1 MARPKE
7 HKPETIL
14 AAACSLFHQEGVGV
28 STARIAKAA
37 GVSNGTL
44 FNYFPTKQALIDAL
58 YVSIKSDLGQAVGV
72 LDSDQSIEQRMRQVW
87 DRWLGW
93 SQANPEDHHVV
104 RLLHGARLAGEQA
117 QIEGMAALQ
126 AAIDLLNDA
135 LADGALVDLPL
146 DYLAG
151 LIEQQLDQ
159 AVLAQLSGRQVDIA
173 FAVLWNGISSPSNR
187 TTNPLKRVSA

>member
-14 AAACSLFHQEGVGV
+14 AAAQALFHQEGVGV

-72 LDSDQSIEQRMRQVW
+72 LGSDDPIEQRMRQVW

-93 SQANPEDHHVV
+93 ARVNPEGHHVV

-117 QIEGMAALQ
+117 QVEGMTALQ
-126 AAIDLLNDA
+126 PAIDLLNQA
-135 LADGALVDLPL
+135 LAEGVLVDLPL
-146 DYLAG
+146 DYLGG
-151 LIEQQLDQ
+151 LIEQQLDL
-159 AVLAQLSGRQVDIA
+159 AVVAQLDADQADIA
-173 FAVLWNGISSPSNR
+173 FAVLWNGISSPSNQ
-187 TTNPLKRVSA
+187 TTSPLKRVSA

>member
-1 MARPKE
+1 M
-7 HKPETIL
+7 
-14 AAACSLFHQEGVGV
+14 

-146 DYLAG
+146 GYLAG

-173 FAVLWNGISSPSNR
+173 FAVLWNGISSPSDR